1 MEEATT
7 SLLFFGRLKSNMPLN
22 IGGLFDGRFKILA
35 RIGHGGMAEVY
46 EAQDIINKRKV
57 AIKLIREDIMK
68 DPVNLRRFENEATIA
83 ASLSH
88 PNIVAV
94 YNHGTF
100 EGRPYIANEYVKGQ
114 TLKDMLDFRGT
125 LSLQETVS
133 YILQLTSALSY
144 AHYHGIVHRDIKPDN
159 IFVMTDGTI
168 KLGDF
173 GIAQANGI
181 DDGLTKNNEDIIGSV
196 HYLAPEI
203 IQGHPASGQ
212 SDIYAVGVTFFECL
226 TGHVP
231 FEKDTAVNIAVAHV
245 REKFPSVRK
254 YIPTCP
260 REIEKI
266 IFKSTKKNKK
276 ERYLT
281 AKEFHDELELVSQN
295 PELMKEHKGFIAR
308 FFGFK

>member
-1 MEEATT
+1 
-7 SLLFFGRLKSNMPLN
+7 MPLN

-46 EAQDIINKRKV
+46 EAQDIINKRTV
-57 AIKLIREDIMK
+57 AIKLIREDIMT
-68 DPVNLRRFENEATIA
+68 DPINLRRFENEATIA

-94 YNHGTF
+94 YNHGTY
-100 EGRPYIANEYVKGQ
+100 EGRPYIANEYIKGQ
-114 TLKDMLDFRGT
+114 TLKEMLDFRGT
-125 LSLQETVS
+125 LSLQEAVS
-133 YILQLTSALSY
+133 YMLQLTSALSY

-159 IFVMTDGTI
+159 IFVMPDGTI

-173 GIAQANGI
+173 GIAQANGMA
-181 DDGLTKNNEDIIGSV
+181 DDSLTKNKESIIGSV

-212 SDIYAVGVTFFECL
+212 SDIYAIGVTFFEVL

-231 FEKDTAVNIAVAHV
+231 YEKDNAINIAVAHV

-254 YIPTCP
+254 YAPNCP
-260 REIEKI
+260 KEIERI
-266 IFKSTKKNKK
+266 IYKATKKSKK
-276 ERYLT
+276 DRYQSV
-281 AKEFHDELELVSQN
+281 KEFHDELEAASNN
-295 PELMKEHKGFIAR
+295 PELMKEHKSFIAR

>member
-1 MEEATT
+1 
-7 SLLFFGRLKSNMPLN
+7 MPLR
-22 IGGLFDGRFKILA
+22 IGSLVDERYRIAA
-35 RIGHGGMAEVY
+35 RVGHGGMAEVY
-46 EAQDIINKRKV
+46 EATDIITKKTV
-57 AIKLIREDIMK
+57 AIKLIREDIMT
-68 DPVNLRRFENEATIA
+68 DPINLRRFENEATIA

-94 YNHGTF
+94 YNHGTY
-100 EGRPYIANEYVKGQ
+100 EGRPYIANEYIKGQ
-114 TLKDMLDFRGT
+114 TLKEMLDFRGT
-125 LSLQETVS
+125 LSLQEAVS

-159 IFVMTDGTI
+159 IFVMPDGTI

-181 DDGLTKNNEDIIGSV
+181 SDDSLTKNKESIIGSV

-212 SDIYAVGVTFFECL
+212 SDIYAIGVTFFECL

-231 FEKDTAVNIAVAHV
+231 FEKDSAINIAVAHV
-245 REKFPSVRK
+245 RERFPSVRK
-254 YIPTCP
+254 YLPNCP
-260 REIEKI
+260 KEIERI
-266 IFKSTKKNKK
+266 IFKATKKSKK
-276 ERYLT
+276 DRYQT
-281 AKEFHDELELVSQN
+281 VKEFHDELEAASNN
-295 PELMKEHKGFIAR
+295 PELMKEHKSFIAR

>member
-1 MEEATT
+1 
-7 SLLFFGRLKSNMPLN
+7 MPLT
-22 IGGLFDGRFKILA
+22 IGCIFDDRYKILA

-46 EAQDIINKRKV
+46 EANDIINKRTV

-68 DPVNLRRFENEATIA
+68 DPINLRRFENEATIA

-114 TLKDMLDFRGT
+114 TLKDMLDFRGAI
-125 LSLQETVS
+125 SLQETVS
-133 YILQLTSALSY
+133 YILQLTSALDY
-144 AHYHGIVHRDIKPDN
+144 AHKHGIVHRDVKPDN
-159 IFVMTDGTI
+159 IFVMPDGTI

-181 DDGLTKNNEDIIGSV
+181 DDGLTKNQEDIIGSV

-212 SDIYAVGVTFFECL
+212 SDIYAAGVTFFETL
-226 TGHVP
+226 TGHAP
-231 FEKDTAVNIAVAHV
+231 FEKDTAVNIAVAHI

-254 YIPTCP
+254 YIPMCP

-266 IFKSTKKNKK
+266 IYNATKKNKK
-276 ERYLT
+276 DRYVS
-281 AKEFHDELELVSQN
+281 AEEFHNDLQMVAN
-295 PELMKEHKGFIAR
+295 DPELMKEHKSLFSKL
-308 FFGFK
+308 FGFK